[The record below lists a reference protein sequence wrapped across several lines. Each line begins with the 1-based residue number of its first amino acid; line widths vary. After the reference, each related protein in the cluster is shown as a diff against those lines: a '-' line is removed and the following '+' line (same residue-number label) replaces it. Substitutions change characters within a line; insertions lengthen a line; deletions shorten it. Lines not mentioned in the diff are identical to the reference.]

1 MSTNKYDIII
11 AGGGLSGLSL
21 AWKLAKGGYKG
32 EVLVVD
38 STFAPQNNKTWCFW
52 DKADPPFQE
61 IIFKKWNKSF
71 FSALDFEG
79 FLYMNK
85 YSYYC
90 IRQSDFKEFVLT
102 ELQKHKNFDL
112 LEENVLDFSSNKN
125 KAALVTKNSDT
136 YLADYI
142 FQSIFKPVAG
152 EKSEP
157 KYPLVQ
163 HFLGYEIKTNFPVFD
178 PATLTLMDFDEEFE
192 NGTAFIYVLPF
203 KSNRALIEFTV
214 FSKQPLEKKK
224 EYREKIRSYLKEKY
238 NLDKED
244 FEIKRKEYG
253 EIPMDDRNYPATYSN
268 KVVNIGT
275 VGGFTKPS
283 TGYTFKRVQNYIDD
297 LAESLIKGKEPILPT
312 RSEFRYRYYD
322 LLILHILYNSS
333 EDSIRVFRDLFKNN
347 SVDNIFD
354 FLSENTSLL
363 EDLKIMSSVPYVPFF
378 KAIGRNLGSI
388 S

>member
-21 AWKLAKGGYKG
+21 AWKLAKGGYEG

-102 ELQKHKNFDL
+102 ELKKHKNFDL

-125 KAALVTKNSDT
+125 KAVLVTKNSDT

-142 FQSIFKPVAG
+142 FQSIFKPDAG

-157 KYPLVQ
+157 KYPLIQ

-178 PATLTLMDFDEEFE
+178 PAMITLMDFDEEFE
-192 NGTAFIYVLPF
+192 DGVAFMYVLPF

-214 FSKQPLEKKK
+214 FSKQPLEEKK
-224 EYREKIRSYLKEKY
+224 EYRKKIRSYLKEKY
-238 NLDKED
+238 NLDNED
-244 FEIKRKEYG
+244 YEVKRKEYG
-253 EIPMDDRNYPATYSN
+253 EIPMDDRYYPETYSN
-268 KVVNIGT
+268 KVINIGT

-283 TGYTFKRVQNYIDD
+283 TGYTFKRVQNYVDD
-297 LAESLIKGKEPILPT
+297 LAESLIKGKEPILPS

-322 LLILHILYNSS
+322 LLILHILFNSN
-333 EDSIRVFRDLFKNN
+333 EDSIKVFRDIFKNN
-347 SVDNIFD
+347 PVDNVFD
-354 FLSENTSLL
+354 FLSENTSFL
-363 EDLKIMSSVPYVPFF
+363 EDLKIMSSVPYIPFF
-378 KAIGRNLGSI
+378 KAIGRNLKPRY
-388 S
+388 